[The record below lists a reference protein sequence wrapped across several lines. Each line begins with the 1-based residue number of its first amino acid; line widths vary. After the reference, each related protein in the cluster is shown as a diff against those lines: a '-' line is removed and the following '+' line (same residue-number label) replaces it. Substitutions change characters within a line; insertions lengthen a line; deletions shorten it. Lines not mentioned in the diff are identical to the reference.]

1 MECLMSGEVSGGKCL
16 EERVV
21 YWNWDKRCGTMI
33 AMVTKWYHRR
43 GCGEGKGM
51 RWWRGRGASFQEGV
65 ISGEWDRSFS
75 IWKYV

>member
-1 MECLMSGEVSGGKCL
+1 MFNVGGSVWRKVSV
-16 EERVV
+16 EEKVV
-21 YWNWDKRCGTMI
+21 YWNWDKRGGTII
-33 AMVTKWYHRR
+33 APVTKWYHRR